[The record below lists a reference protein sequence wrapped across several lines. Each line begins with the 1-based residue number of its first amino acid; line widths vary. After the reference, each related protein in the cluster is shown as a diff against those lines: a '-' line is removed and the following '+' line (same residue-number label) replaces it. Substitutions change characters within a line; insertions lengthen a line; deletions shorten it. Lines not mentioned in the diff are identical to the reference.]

1 MTKFEQLHYIDNYI
15 DDNLSKDELRML
27 VYDLISDES
36 LRRSFKMFSQ
46 ENYSMWNMKKSDQIK
61 YIDQFLDGNMNK

>member
-1 MTKFEQLHYIDNYI
+1 MTKIEQLHYIDKYI

-27 VYDLISDES
+27 VYDLINDEG

-46 ENYSMWNMKKSDQIK
+46 V
-61 YIDQFLDGNMNK
+61 